1 MNIENALSNFLVI
14 FNSSERKFRCLA
26 FCYALSVEILNCIN
40 MQGISIFTIR
50 KRTFR
55 EDSITIALL
64 YKQSAIS
71 PATYLNELSQE
82 ISNVNVD
89 IILGDFNV
97 DAFDPK
103 IAIIEDKL
111 HMYDMV
117 INKPT
122 HLVDHC
128 WIKWISWKVFPW
140 SLTLCQLFT
149 MYTVQIMILN
159 TCTLKK
165 HAIDIG
171 LIQKVCTVKNCQFL
185 LPPCRLLYA
194 LEVQSPPSVCTF

>member
-1 MNIENALSNFLVI
+1 
-14 FNSSERKFRCLA
+14 
-26 FCYALSVEILNCIN
+26 

-128 WIKWISWKVFPW
+128 WI
-140 SLTLCQLFT
+140 T
-149 MYTVQIMILN
+149 
-159 TCTLKK
+159 
-165 HAIDIG
+165 
-171 LIQKVCTVKNCQFL
+171 
-185 LPPCRLLYA
+185 
-194 LEVQSPPSVCTF
+194 